1 MASARI
7 NITAQ
12 NNMSKGIKSAQDDLK
27 SLEKTTEQVGES
39 AQENLKDVEKSA
51 NKLGETLKNAF
62 KITAIVASV
71 KKLGSSIVN
80 ATKDFESANRKYK
93 QLQISL
99 KDTSSYDKVV
109 GTINRL
115 SRQTL
120 EGKDAVESMASQLAG
135 LGKTS
140 EEIDKISE
148 ASIHLSN
155 VTGKSL
161 DTSMEA
167 LLDTMQGSAGE
178 LAKYGIGV
186 ENLTKEELTNGKA
199 LDLVIEKMGG
209 LSDEMSKG
217 SLTQYS
223 KNIKDS
229 LGDISQGIGQ
239 VFSALTTPIAEA
251 IDQGLLSFKEGFQS
265 SVDNVTIMIKNL
277 PLVFEKF
284 VELIRSM
291 TSKLFDYENLKALFI
306 AFLQGILLSVKT
318 ALERIANMM
327 SLISGVIESLMDGIK
342 NYVMGIIIGICNDI
356 GINISGIINKIGEW
370 LVNSPIGK
378 VVDQII
384 STIVN
389 GIRLTGALI
398 KNIPSMVKIIASSIN
413 TIVENIFLDIQNG
426 FWGGLSSA
434 TQGLKRFVD
443 NIVQSFS
450 NIGTDLRN
458 VFGWVVTA
466 FKSIGNTGKDVFRYI
481 GDVIKATFSWEMI
494 KTNALGMIDTFC
506 NFFIDALNGII
517 DKAIGWMSKLGI
529 EVKKINRSN
538 LSGQEGMVNPYANI
552 KGIQTYGI
560 DFEKESYKTVTS
572 SFSKLLDNLDDW
584 FIERMPE
591 NESNWTSI
599 SKQFA
604 NLLNPVFEKY
614 STESATTVGQT
625 LATWTSKSSKE
636 YFEQSKKSFASI
648 GEFLEDWSSTFLDDE
663 KENFKAFKDV
673 VTTVG
678 ESIFGDDIKGFS
690 EFVDKLLAEGR
701 AQGLIGT
708 SGKPTAVPTV
718 GGTQGTVS
726 NEVTETVK
734 AVFPDNN
741 NGIWNWFENS
751 IQTPLTDE
759 FNKLAEYFDMFGE
772 SIPNWLS
779 AVGNEFMGGVMEW
792 VGALQPLFDVVNNAI
807 NPMKM
812 ILHVIEG
819 FVSILEP
826 ALTAVF
832 SPLVDM
838 FTMIG
843 ESIGRWFLPILD
855 VLGNI
860 ISVIANTLT
869 TTLQPV
875 LQIVGSLFQVIG
887 AVLSPLSPIIGLVSK
902 AFIILASPI
911 QWVADL
917 FSWLASWM
925 TYFGKCIGEVIN
937 HLFDMWNADFS
948 GSPGSFKSDAF
959 TGLEGRL
966 QNVDSLSM
974 GAPASMAISAGQA
987 VQNASYQGSS
997 NITLN
1002 VYIEGNVYGDGG
1014 IETLAK
1020 QIRAEFLELDR
1031 YGI

>member
-12 NNMSKGIKSAQDDLK
+12 NNIGKGVTEAEKYLKGFEKTANEVGESASQDFKD
-27 SLEKTTEQVGES
+27 LEKTT
-39 AQENLKDVEKSA
+39 

-62 KITAIVASV
+62 KVTAIVASV
-71 KKLGSSIVN
+71 KKI
-80 ATKDFESANRKYK
+80 ATSCISMTKEFESANRKYK

-148 ASIHLSN
+148 ASVYLSN

-186 ENLTKEELTNGKA
+186 ENLTKGELENGKA
-199 LDLVIEKMGG
+199 LDLVIEKMGS

-327 SLISGVIESLMDGIK
+327 SLISGVVESLMDGIK

-356 GINISGIINKIGEW
+356 GINISGIINKIGDW

-458 VFGWVVTA
+458 VFGWVVAA

-517 DKAIGWMSKLGI
+517 DKAVGWMSKLGI

-560 DFEKESYKTVTS
+560 DFEKEGYKTVTS

-648 GEFLEDWSSTFLDDE
+648 GEFLDDWGSTFLDDE

-673 VTTVG
+673 VTNVG

-708 SGKPTAVPTV
+708 SVKPTAIPTV
-718 GGTQGTVS
+718 GGNQGTVS

-741 NGIWNWFENS
+741 KGIWNWFENS

-779 AVGNEFMGGVMEW
+779 AVGNEFMSGIMEW

-807 NPMKM
+807 NPMNM

-838 FTMIG
+838 FKLIG

-860 ISVIANTLT
+860 IAVISNTLV

-875 LQIVGSLFQVIG
+875 LQIVGSLFQVVG
-887 AVLSPLSPIIGLVSK
+887 SVLSPLAPIIGLVSK

-917 FSWLASWM
+917 FSWLADWM
-925 TYFGKCIGEVIN
+925 KYFGKCLGEIIN
-937 HLFDMWNADFS
+937 HIFDLWNADFS
-948 GSPGSFKSDAF
+948 GSPGGFKSDAF
-959 TGLEGRL
+959 TGLEARL
-966 QNVDSLSM
+966 QNVDSIST
-974 GAPASMAISAGQA
+974 GAPASMAVSAQQA

-1002 VYIEGNVYGDGG
+1002 VYIEGNVVGDGG

>member
-12 NNMSKGIKSAQDDLK
+12 NNIGKGVTEAEKYLK
-27 SLEKTTEQVGES
+27 GFEKTANEVGES
-39 AQENLKDVEKSA
+39 ASKDFKDFEQTT

-62 KITAIVASV
+62 KVTAIVASV
-71 KKLGSSIVN
+71 KKI
-80 ATKDFESANRKYK
+80 ATSCISMTKEFESANRKYK

-99 KDTSSYDKVV
+99 KDTSSYDRVV

-161 DTSMEA
+161 ETSMEA

-186 ENLTKEELTNGKA
+186 ENLTKEELVNGKA

-327 SLISGVIESLMDGIK
+327 SLIYGVVESLMDGIK

-370 LVNSPIGK
+370 LVSSPIGK

-458 VFGWVVTA
+458 VFGWVVAA

-481 GDVIKATFSWEMI
+481 GDVIKATFSWETI
-494 KTNALGMIDTFC
+494 KTNALVMIDTFC

-648 GEFLEDWSSTFLDDE
+648 GEFLEDWGSTFLDDE
-663 KENFKAFKDV
+663 KENFNAFKDV

-708 SGKPTAVPTV
+708 SGKPTAIPTV

-734 AVFPDNN
+734 AVFPDKN

-779 AVGNEFMGGVMEW
+779 AVGNEFMSGVMEW
-792 VGALQPLFDVVNNAI
+792 VGALQPLFDVINNAI
-807 NPMKM
+807 NPMNM

-819 FVSILEP
+819 FVNILEP

-838 FTMIG
+838 LTWIG

-875 LQIVGSLFQVIG
+875 LQIVGSLFQVVG
-887 AVLSPLSPIIGLVSK
+887 SVLSPLAPIIGLVSK
-902 AFIILASPI
+902 ALIILASPI

-917 FSWLASWM
+917 FTWLADWM
-925 TYFGKCIGEVIN
+925 KYFGKCIGEVIN
-937 HLFDMWNADFS
+937 HIFDIWNADFS

-959 TGLEGRL
+959 SGLEGRL

-974 GAPASMAISAGQA
+974 GAPASMAVSAGQA

-1014 IETLAK
+1014 MTELAK
-1020 QIRAEFLELDR
+1020 RLRSEFLELER
-1031 YGI
+1031 YNI

>member
-12 NNMSKGIKSAQDDLK
+12 NNMSKGIKSAEKDLK
-27 SLEKTTEQVGES
+27 EFQETSKEVGESASQDFKDLEKTT
-39 AQENLKDVEKSA
+39 

-62 KITAIVASV
+62 KITAILASV

-93 QLQISL
+93 QLQITL
-99 KDTSSYDKVV
+99 GNTKDYDKVV
-109 GTINRL
+109 STIGRL

-148 ASIHLSN
+148 ASVYLSN

-199 LDLVIEKMGG
+199 LDLVIEKMGS

-327 SLISGVIESLMDGIK
+327 SLISGVVESLMDGIK

-458 VFGWVVTA
+458 VFGWVVAA

-517 DKAIGWMSKLGI
+517 DKAVGWMSKLGI

-560 DFEKESYKTVTS
+560 DFEKEGYKTVTS

-648 GEFLEDWSSTFLDDE
+648 GEFLDDWGSTFLDDE

-673 VTTVG
+673 VTNVG

-708 SGKPTAVPTV
+708 SVKPTAIPTV
-718 GGTQGTVS
+718 GGNQGTVS

-779 AVGNEFMGGVMEW
+779 AVGNEFMSGVMEW

-807 NPMKM
+807 NPMNM

-832 SPLVDM
+832 QPLVDM

-860 ISVIANTLT
+860 ISVIANTLV

-875 LQIVGSLFQVIG
+875 LQIVGSLFQVVG
-887 AVLSPLSPIIGLVSK
+887 SVLSPLAPIIGLVSK

-925 TYFGKCIGEVIN
+925 TYFGKCLGEIIN
-937 HLFDMWNADFS
+937 HIFDLWNADFS
-948 GSPGSFKSDAF
+948 GSPGGFKSDAF
-959 TGLEGRL
+959 TGLEARL
-966 QNVDSLSM
+966 QNVDSIST
-974 GAPASMAISAGQA
+974 GAPASMAVSAQQA

-1002 VYIEGNVYGDGG
+1002 VYIEGNVVGDGG
-1014 IETLAK
+1014 MTELAK
-1020 QIRAEFLELDR
+1020 RLRSEFLELER
-1031 YGI
+1031 YNI

>member
-12 NNMSKGIKSAQDDLK
+12 NNMSKGIKSAEKDLK
-27 SLEKTTEQVGES
+27 GFQETAKEVGESAEKDFKDLEKTTSKFGES
-39 AQENLKDVEKSA
+39 LKK
-51 NKLGETLKNAF
+51 AF
-62 KITAIVASV
+62 AFTAIVASV
-71 KKLGSSIVN
+71 KKI
-80 ATKDFESANRKYK
+80 ATSCISMTKEFESANRKYK
-93 QLQISL
+93 QLQITL
-99 KDTSSYDKVV
+99 GNTKDYDKVV
-109 GTINRL
+109 STIGRL

-148 ASIHLSN
+148 ASVYLSN

-167 LLDTMQGSAGE
+167 LLNTMQGSAGE

-199 LDLVIEKMGG
+199 LDLVIEKMGS
-209 LSDEMSKG
+209 LSDEMSKD
-217 SLTQYS
+217 SLSQYS
-223 KNIKDS
+223 KNIKDTF
-229 LGDISQGIGQ
+229 GDIQQGIGQ
-239 VFSALTTPIAEA
+239 VFSVLATPIAKA
-251 IDQGLLSFKEGFQS
+251 IDEGLLAFQEGFQS
-265 SVDNVTIMIKNL
+265 SVDDVTIMIKNL

-284 VELIRSM
+284 VELIRAM
-291 TSKLFDYENLKALFI
+291 TNKLFDYENLKAIFI

-318 ALERIANMM
+318 ALERIANMI
-327 SLISGVIESLMDGIK
+327 SLISGVVESLMDGIR

-443 NIVQSFS
+443 NIVQSFA

-458 VFGWVVTA
+458 VFGWIVAA
-466 FKSIGNTGKDVFRYI
+466 FKSIGSTGKDVFRYI

-552 KGIQTYGI
+552 KGIQTYGV

-648 GEFLEDWSSTFLDDE
+648 GEFLDDWGSTFLDDE
-663 KENFKAFKDV
+663 KENFNAFKDV

-690 EFVDKLLAEGR
+690 EFVDKLLAEGK

-708 SGKPTAVPTV
+708 SGKPTAIPTV

-741 NGIWNWFENS
+741 KGIWNWFENS

-779 AVGNEFMGGVMEW
+779 AVGNEFMSGVMEW

-819 FVSILEP
+819 FVNILEP

-832 SPLVDM
+832 QPLVDV
-838 FTMIG
+838 FTDIG
-843 ESIGRWFLPILD
+843 ETIGMLFIPIMD
-855 VLGNI
+855 VLGGI
-860 ISVIANTLT
+860 IAQISSILGSVLLPIIQLLT
-869 TTLQPV
+869 PLFDLLAMALQP
-875 LQIVGSLFQVIG
+875 LNGLLGLFG
-887 AVLSPLSPIIGLVSK
+887 KAII
-902 AFIILASPI
+902 AIMSPI
-911 QWVADL
+911 QWLADL
-917 FSWLASWM
+917 FSWLGEWIR
-925 TYFGKCIGEVIN
+925 YFGKCIGEVIN
-937 HLFDMWNADFS
+937 HIFDMWNADFS
-948 GSPGSFKSDAF
+948 GKPGSFTSDAF
-959 TGLEGRL
+959 NLGDKFA
-966 QNVDSLSM
+966 NFDSLAN
-974 GAPASMAISAGQA
+974 GAPASMAVSAQQA

-997 NITLN
+997 NVTLN
-1002 VYIEGNVYGDGG
+1002 IYIEGGVYGDGG

>member
-12 NNMSKGIKSAQDDLK
+12 NNIGKGVTEAEKYLKGFEKTANEVGESASQDFKD
-27 SLEKTTEQVGES
+27 LEKTTS
-39 AQENLKDVEKSA
+39 
-51 NKLGETLKNAF
+51 KLGETLKNAF
-62 KITAIVASV
+62 KVTAIVASV
-71 KKLGSSIVN
+71 KKI
-80 ATKDFESANRKYK
+80 ATSCISMTKEFESANRKYK

-229 LGDISQGIGQ
+229 LGGISQGIGQ

-327 SLISGVIESLMDGIK
+327 SLISGVVESLMDGIK

-389 GIRLTGALI
+389 GIRLIGALI

-458 VFGWVVTA
+458 VFGWVVAA

-552 KGIQTYGI
+552 KGIQTYGV

-614 STESATTVGQT
+614 STESAKTVGQT

-690 EFVDKLLAEGR
+690 EFVDKLLSEGR
-701 AQGLIGT
+701 AQGLIGV
-708 SGKPTAVPTV
+708 SVKPTAIPTV

-779 AVGNEFMGGVMEW
+779 AVGNEFMSGVMEW

-807 NPMKM
+807 NPMNM

-832 SPLVDM
+832 QPLVDM
-838 FTMIG
+838 FTWIG

-875 LQIVGSLFQVIG
+875 LQIVGSLFQVVG
-887 AVLSPLSPIIGLVSK
+887 SVLSPLAPIIGLVSK
-902 AFIILASPI
+902 ALIILASPI

-917 FSWLASWM
+917 FSWLGEWIR
-925 TYFGKCIGEVIN
+925 YFGKCIGEVIS

-974 GAPASMAISAGQA
+974 GAPASMAVGAQQA

-1002 VYIEGNVYGDGG
+1002 VYVEGNIYGDGG
-1014 IETLAK
+1014 MTELAK
-1020 QIRAEFLELDR
+1020 RLRSEFLELER
-1031 YGI
+1031 YNI

>member
-12 NNMSKGIKSAQDDLK
+12 NNMSKGIKSAEKDLK
-27 SLEKTTEQVGES
+27 EFQETSKEVGESASQDFKDLEKTT
-39 AQENLKDVEKSA
+39 

-62 KITAIVASV
+62 KITAILASV

-93 QLQISL
+93 QLQITL
-99 KDTSSYDKVV
+99 GNTKDYDKVV
-109 GTINRL
+109 STIGRL

-148 ASIHLSN
+148 ASVYLSN

-178 LAKYGIGV
+178 LAKYGLGV
-186 ENLTKEELTNGKA
+186 ENLTKGELENGKA

-327 SLISGVIESLMDGIK
+327 SLIYGVVESLMDGIK

-458 VFGWVVTA
+458 VFGWVVAA

-494 KTNALGMIDTFC
+494 KTNALAMIDTFC

-517 DKAIGWMSKLGI
+517 DKAVGWMSKLGI

-560 DFEKESYKTVTS
+560 DFEKEGYKTVTS

-604 NLLNPVFEKY
+604 SLLNPVFEKY

-648 GEFLEDWSSTFLDDE
+648 GEFLDDWGSTFLDDE

-708 SGKPTAVPTV
+708 SVKPTAIPTV

-779 AVGNEFMGGVMEW
+779 AIGNEFMSGVMEW

-807 NPMKM
+807 NPMNM

-819 FVSILEP
+819 FVNILEP

-832 SPLVDM
+832 SPLVNM

-917 FSWLASWM
+917 FSWLADWM
-925 TYFGKCIGEVIN
+925 IYFGKCLGEIIN
-937 HLFDMWNADFS
+937 HLFDLWNADFS
-948 GSPGSFKSDAF
+948 GSPGGFRSDAF
-959 TGLEGRL
+959 TGLEARL
-966 QNVDSLSM
+966 QNVDSLAN
-974 GAPASMAISAGQA
+974 GAPASMAVGTQQA

-1002 VYIEGNVYGDGG
+1002 VYVEGNVYGDGG

>member
-12 NNMSKGIKSAQDDLK
+12 NNMSKGIKSAEKDLK
-27 SLEKTTEQVGES
+27 EFQETSKEVGESASQDFKDLEKTT
-39 AQENLKDVEKSA
+39 

-62 KITAIVASV
+62 KITAILASV

-80 ATKDFESANRKYK
+80 ATKEFESANRKYK

-148 ASIHLSN
+148 ASVYLSN

-178 LAKYGIGV
+178 LAKYGLGV
-186 ENLTKEELTNGKA
+186 ENLTKGELENGKA

-223 KNIKDS
+223 KNIKDTF
-229 LGDISQGIGQ
+229 GDIQQGIGQ
-239 VFSALTTPIAEA
+239 VFSVLATPIAEA

-327 SLISGVIESLMDGIK
+327 SLIYGVVESLMDGIK

-458 VFGWVVTA
+458 VFGWVVAA

-517 DKAIGWMSKLGI
+517 DKAVGWMSKLGI

-560 DFEKESYKTVTS
+560 DFEKEGYKTVTS

-604 NLLNPVFEKY
+604 SLLNPVFEKY

-708 SGKPTAVPTV
+708 SVKPTAIPTV
-718 GGTQGTVS
+718 GGTQGAVS

-779 AVGNEFMGGVMEW
+779 AVGNEFMSGIMEW

-807 NPMKM
+807 NPMNM

-838 FTMIG
+838 FKLIG

-860 ISVIANTLT
+860 IAIIANTLT

-875 LQIVGSLFQVIG
+875 LQIVGSLFQVVG
-887 AVLSPLSPIIGLVSK
+887 SVLSPLAPIIGLVSK

-925 TYFGKCIGEVIN
+925 TYFGKCISEVIN
-937 HLFDMWNADFS
+937 HIFDIWKADFS
-948 GSPGSFKSDAF
+948 GSPGGFRSDAF
-959 TGLEGRL
+959 TGLEARL
-966 QNVDSLSM
+966 QTVDSIST
-974 GAPASMAISAGQA
+974 GAPASMAVGTQQA

-1014 IETLAK
+1014 MTELAK
-1020 QIRAEFLELDR
+1020 RLRSEFLELER
-1031 YGI
+1031 YNI

>member
-12 NNMSKGIKSAQDDLK
+12 NNIGKGVTEAEKYLKGFEKTANEVGESASQDFKD
-27 SLEKTTEQVGES
+27 LEKTT
-39 AQENLKDVEKSA
+39 

-62 KITAIVASV
+62 KITAILASV

-80 ATKDFESANRKYK
+80 ATKEFESANRKYK

-120 EGKDAVESMASQLAG
+120 EGKDSIESMASQLAG

-148 ASIHLSN
+148 ASVYLSN

-186 ENLTKEELTNGKA
+186 ENLTKGELENGKA

-223 KNIKDS
+223 KNIKDTF
-229 LGDISQGIGQ
+229 GDIQQGIGQ
-239 VFSALTTPIAEA
+239 VFSVLAAPIAKA
-251 IDQGLLSFKEGFQS
+251 IDEGLLSFKEGFQS
-265 SVDNVTIMIKNL
+265 SVDDVTIMIKNL

-327 SLISGVIESLMDGIK
+327 SLIYGVVESLMDGIK

-458 VFGWVVTA
+458 VFGWVVAA

-517 DKAIGWMSKLGI
+517 DKAVGWMSKLGI

-560 DFEKESYKTVTS
+560 DFEKEGYKTVTS

-648 GEFLEDWSSTFLDDE
+648 GEFLDDWGSTFLDDE

-708 SGKPTAVPTV
+708 SVKPTAIPTV
-718 GGTQGTVS
+718 GGTQGAVS

-779 AVGNEFMGGVMEW
+779 AVGNEFMSGVMEW

-807 NPMKM
+807 NPMNM

-838 FTMIG
+838 LKLIG

-860 ISVIANTLT
+860 IAIIANTLV

-875 LQIVGSLFQVIG
+875 LQLVGSLFQVIG
-887 AVLSPLSPIIGLVSK
+887 AVLSPLAPIIGLVSK

-925 TYFGKCIGEVIN
+925 IYFGKCLGEIIN
-937 HLFDMWNADFS
+937 HIFDLWNADFS
-948 GSPGSFKSDAF
+948 GSPGGFKSDAF
-959 TGLEGRL
+959 TGLEARL

-974 GAPASMAISAGQA
+974 GTPASMAVGTQQA
-987 VQNASYQGSS
+987 VQNASYQGSA
-997 NITLN
+997 NVTLN
-1002 VYIEGNVYGDGG
+1002 VYVEGNVYGDGG

>member
-7 NITAQ
+7 NITA
-12 NNMSKGIKSAQDDLK
+12 NNQMSKGIKSAQDDLK

-62 KITAIVASV
+62 KITAILASV

-80 ATKDFESANRKYK
+80 ATKEFESANRKYK

-120 EGKDAVESMASQLAG
+120 EGKDSIESMASQLAG

-148 ASIHLSN
+148 ASVYLSN

-186 ENLTKEELTNGKA
+186 ENLTKGELENGKA

-209 LSDEMSKG
+209 LSDEMSKD

-223 KNIKDS
+223 KNIKDTF
-229 LGDISQGIGQ
+229 GDIQQGIGQ
-239 VFSALTTPIAEA
+239 VFSVLAAPIAKA
-251 IDQGLLSFKEGFQS
+251 IDEGLLSFKEGFQS
-265 SVDNVTIMIKNL
+265 SVDDVTIMIKNL

-327 SLISGVIESLMDGIK
+327 SLIYGVVESLMDGIK

-458 VFGWVVTA
+458 VFGWVVAA

-517 DKAIGWMSKLGI
+517 DKAVGWMSKLGI

-560 DFEKESYKTVTS
+560 DFEKEGYKTVTS

-648 GEFLEDWSSTFLDDE
+648 GEFLDDWGSTFLDDE

-701 AQGLIGT
+701 AQGLIGV
-708 SGKPTAVPTV
+708 SVKPTAIPTV

-779 AVGNEFMGGVMEW
+779 AVGNEFMSGVMEW

-807 NPMKM
+807 NPMNM

-819 FVSILEP
+819 FVNIMEP

-860 ISVIANTLT
+860 IAIIANTLT

-875 LQIVGSLFQVIG
+875 LQIVSSLFRVIG
-887 AVLSPLSPIIGLVSK
+887 AVLSPLAPIIGLVSK

-917 FSWLASWM
+917 FSWLADWM
-925 TYFGKCIGEVIN
+925 TYFGKCLGEIIN
-937 HLFDMWNADFS
+937 HIFDLWNADFS
-948 GSPGSFKSDAF
+948 GSPGGFKSDAF
-959 TGLEGRL
+959 TGLEARL

-974 GAPASMAISAGQA
+974 GTPASMAVGTQQA
-987 VQNASYQGSS
+987 VQNASYSGSAS
-997 NITLN
+997 VTLN
-1002 VYIEGNVYGDGG
+1002 VYVEGNVYGDGG

>member
-12 NNMSKGIKSAQDDLK
+12 NNMSKGIKSAEKDLK
-27 SLEKTTEQVGES
+27 EFQETSKEVGESASQDFKDLEKTTS
-39 AQENLKDVEKSA
+39 
-51 NKLGETLKNAF
+51 KLGETLKNAF
-62 KITAIVASV
+62 KITAILASV

-80 ATKDFESANRKYK
+80 ATKEFESANRKYK
-93 QLQISL
+93 QLQITL
-99 KDTSSYDKVV
+99 GNTKDYDKVV
-109 GTINRL
+109 STIGRL

-120 EGKDAVESMASQLAG
+120 EGKDSIESMVSQLAG

-186 ENLTKEELTNGKA
+186 ENLTKEELSNGKA

-229 LGDISQGIGQ
+229 LGGISQGIGQ

-251 IDQGLLSFKEGFQS
+251 IDEGLLSFKEGFQS

-318 ALERIANMM
+318 ALERIANML
-327 SLISGVIESLMDGIK
+327 SLISGVVESLMDGIK

-458 VFGWVVTA
+458 VFGWVVAA

-494 KTNALGMIDTFC
+494 KTNALVMIDTFC

-517 DKAIGWMSKLGI
+517 DKAVGWMSKLGI

-560 DFEKESYKTVTS
+560 DFEKESYKTVES

-614 STESATTVGQT
+614 STESATTVGHT

-690 EFVDKLLAEGR
+690 EFVDKLLSEGR
-701 AQGLIGT
+701 AQGLIGVNA
-708 SGKPTAVPTV
+708 KPTAIPTA

-741 NGIWNWFENS
+741 KGIWNWFENS

-779 AVGNEFMGGVMEW
+779 AVGNEFMSGVMEW

-807 NPMKM
+807 NPMNM

-832 SPLVDM
+832 QPLVDM
-838 FTMIG
+838 FTWIG

-860 ISVIANTLT
+860 ISVISNTLV

-875 LQIVGSLFQVIG
+875 LQIVGSLFQVVG
-887 AVLSPLSPIIGLVSK
+887 SVLSPLAPIIGLVSK

-917 FSWLASWM
+917 FSWLADWM
-925 TYFGKCIGEVIN
+925 KYFGKCIGEVIN
-937 HLFDMWNADFS
+937 HIFDIWRADFS

-959 TGLEGRL
+959 TNLDSRL

-974 GAPASMAISAGQA
+974 GAPASMAVGTQQA
-987 VQNASYQGSS
+987 VQNASYSGSA
-997 NITLN
+997 NVTLN
-1002 VYIEGNVYGDGG
+1002 VYIEGNVIGDGG
-1014 IETLAK
+1014 MTELAK
-1020 QIRAEFLELDR
+1020 RIRSEFLELDR
-1031 YGI
+1031 YNI

>member
-12 NNMSKGIKSAQDDLK
+12 NNIGKGVTEAEKYLKGFKDTANEVGESASQDFKD
-27 SLEKTTEQVGES
+27 LEKTTS
-39 AQENLKDVEKSA
+39 
-51 NKLGETLKNAF
+51 KLGETLKNAF
-62 KITAIVASV
+62 KITAILASV

-109 GTINRL
+109 GTIGRL

-120 EGKDAVESMASQLAG
+120 EGKDSIESMVSQLAG

-148 ASIHLSN
+148 ASVHLSN

-199 LDLVIEKMGG
+199 LDLVIDKMGS

-229 LGDISQGIGQ
+229 LGEISQGIGQ

-265 SVDNVTIMIKNL
+265 SVDDVTIMIKNL

-291 TSKLFDYENLKALFI
+291 TNKLFDYENLKALFI

-327 SLISGVIESLMDGIK
+327 SLIYGVVESLMDGIK

-458 VFGWVVTA
+458 VFGWVVAA
-466 FKSIGNTGKDVFRYI
+466 FKSIGSTGKDVFRYI

-517 DKAIGWMSKLGI
+517 DKAVGWMSKLGI

-560 DFEKESYKTVTS
+560 DFEKEGYKTVTS

-591 NESNWTSI
+591 NESNWVSI

-604 NLLNPVFEKY
+604 SLLNPVFEKY

-690 EFVDKLLAEGR
+690 EFIDKLLTEGR

-708 SGKPTAVPTV
+708 SGKPTAIPTV
-718 GGTQGTVS
+718 GGTQVTVS

-779 AVGNEFMGGVMEW
+779 AVGNEFMSGVMEW

-807 NPMKM
+807 NPMNM

-832 SPLVDM
+832 QPLVDM

-860 ISVIANTLT
+860 IAVISKCHGLFPADSQTL
-869 TTLQPV
+869 LQ
-875 LQIVGSLFQVIG
+875 LRKG
-887 AVLSPLSPIIGLVSK
+887 AKPWLIWEEMALEDGNGNPTQ
-902 AFIILASPI
+902 AFRDIYHI
-911 QWVADL
+911 
-917 FSWLASWM
+917 
-925 TYFGKCIGEVIN
+925 
-937 HLFDMWNADFS
+937 
-948 GSPGSFKSDAF
+948 SD
-959 TGLEGRL
+959 
-966 QNVDSLSM
+966 
-974 GAPASMAISAGQA
+974 
-987 VQNASYQGSS
+987 
-997 NITLN
+997 
-1002 VYIEGNVYGDGG
+1002 
-1014 IETLAK
+1014 
-1020 QIRAEFLELDR
+1020 
-1031 YGI
+1031 

>member
-12 NNMSKGIKSAQDDLK
+12 NTMSKGIKSAQDDLK

-51 NKLGETLKNAF
+51 NKLGESLKKAF
-62 KITAIVASV
+62 AFTAIVASV
-71 KKLGSSIVN
+71 KKI
-80 ATKDFESANRKYK
+80 ATSCISMTKEFESANRKYK

-120 EGKDAVESMASQLAG
+120 EGKDSIESMASQLAG

-148 ASIHLSN
+148 ASVYLSN

-178 LAKYGIGV
+178 LAKYGLGV
-186 ENLTKEELTNGKA
+186 ENLTKGELENGKA

-229 LGDISQGIGQ
+229 LGDIQQGIGQ
-239 VFSALTTPIAEA
+239 VFSVLAAPIAEA

-265 SVDNVTIMIKNL
+265 SVDDVTIMIKNL

-327 SLISGVIESLMDGIK
+327 SLIYGVVESLMDGIK

-458 VFGWVVTA
+458 VFGWVVAA
-466 FKSIGNTGKDVFRYI
+466 FKSIGSTGKDVFRYI

-517 DKAIGWMSKLGI
+517 DKAVGWMSKLGI

-552 KGIQTYGI
+552 KGIQTYGV
-560 DFEKESYKTVTS
+560 DFEKEGYKTVTS

-648 GEFLEDWSSTFLDDE
+648 GEFLEDWGSTFLDDE

-708 SGKPTAVPTV
+708 SVKPTAIPTV

-779 AVGNEFMGGVMEW
+779 AVGNEFMSDIMEW

-807 NPMKM
+807 NPMNM

-838 FTMIG
+838 FKLIG

-860 ISVIANTLT
+860 IAIISNTLT

-875 LQIVGSLFQVIG
+875 LQIVGSLFQVVG
-887 AVLSPLSPIIGLVSK
+887 SVLSPLAPIIGLVSK

-917 FSWLASWM
+917 FSWLADWM
-925 TYFGKCIGEVIN
+925 IYFGKCISEVIN
-937 HLFDMWNADFS
+937 HIFDIWRADFS
-948 GSPGSFKSDAF
+948 GSPGGFRSDAF
-959 TGLEGRL
+959 TGLEARL

-974 GAPASMAISAGQA
+974 GAPASMAVGTQQA
-987 VQNASYQGSS
+987 VQNASYSGSA
-997 NITLN
+997 NVTLN
-1002 VYIEGNVYGDGG
+1002 VYVEGNVYGDGG

>member
-12 NNMSKGIKSAQDDLK
+12 NNMSKGIKSAEKDLK
-27 SLEKTTEQVGES
+27 EFQETSKEVGESASQDFKDLEKTT
-39 AQENLKDVEKSA
+39 

-62 KITAIVASV
+62 KITAILASV

-93 QLQISL
+93 QLQITL
-99 KDTSSYDKVV
+99 GNTNGYEKVV
-109 GTINRL
+109 STIGRL

-120 EGKDAVESMASQLAG
+120 EGKDSIESMASQLAG

-148 ASIHLSN
+148 ASVYLSN

-178 LAKYGIGV
+178 LAKYGLGV
-186 ENLTKEELTNGKA
+186 ENLTKGELENGKA

-327 SLISGVIESLMDGIK
+327 SLIYGVVESLMDGIK

-458 VFGWVVTA
+458 VFGWVVAA

-494 KTNALGMIDTFC
+494 KTNALAMIDTFC

-560 DFEKESYKTVTS
+560 DFEKEGYKTVTS

-604 NLLNPVFEKY
+604 SLLNPVFEKY

-648 GEFLEDWSSTFLDDE
+648 GEFLDDWGSTFLDDE

-708 SGKPTAVPTV
+708 SVKPTAIPTV

-779 AVGNEFMGGVMEW
+779 AIGNEFMSGVMEW

-807 NPMKM
+807 NPMNM

-819 FVSILEP
+819 FVNILEP

-917 FSWLASWM
+917 FSWLADWM
-925 TYFGKCIGEVIN
+925 VYFGKCLGEIIN
-937 HLFDMWNADFS
+937 HLFDLWNADFS
-948 GSPGSFKSDAF
+948 GSPGGFRSDAF

-966 QNVDSLSM
+966 QNVDSLAN
-974 GAPASMAISAGQA
+974 GAPASMAVGTQQA

-1002 VYIEGNVYGDGG
+1002 VYVEGNVYGDGG

>member
-12 NNMSKGIKSAQDDLK
+12 NNMSKGIKSAEKDLK
-27 SLEKTTEQVGES
+27 EFQETSKEVGESASQDFKDLEKTTS
-39 AQENLKDVEKSA
+39 
-51 NKLGETLKNAF
+51 KLGETLKNAF
-62 KITAIVASV
+62 KITAILASV

-93 QLQISL
+93 QLQITL
-99 KDTSSYDKVV
+99 GNTKDYDKVV
-109 GTINRL
+109 STIGRL

-148 ASIHLSN
+148 ASVYLSN

-167 LLDTMQGSAGE
+167 LLNTMQGSAGE

-199 LDLVIEKMGG
+199 LDLVIEKMGS

-229 LGDISQGIGQ
+229 LGDIQQGIGQ
-239 VFSALTTPIAEA
+239 VFSVLAAPIAEA

-327 SLISGVIESLMDGIK
+327 SLIYGVVESLMDGIK

-458 VFGWVVTA
+458 VFGWVVAA

-517 DKAIGWMSKLGI
+517 DKAVGWMSKLGI

-552 KGIQTYGI
+552 KGIQTYGV
-560 DFEKESYKTVTS
+560 DFEKEGYKTVTS

-648 GEFLEDWSSTFLDDE
+648 GEFLDDWGSTFLDDE

-673 VTTVG
+673 VTNVG

-708 SGKPTAVPTV
+708 SVKPTVIPAV

-741 NGIWNWFENS
+741 KGIWNWFENS

-779 AVGNEFMGGVMEW
+779 AVGNEFMSGIMEW

-807 NPMKM
+807 NPMNM

-838 FTMIG
+838 FKLIG

-855 VLGNI
+855 VLGGI
-860 ISVIANTLT
+860 IAVISNTLV

-875 LQIVGSLFQVIG
+875 LQIVGSLFQVVG
-887 AVLSPLSPIIGLVSK
+887 SVLSPLAPIIGLVSK

-917 FSWLASWM
+917 FSWLADWM
-925 TYFGKCIGEVIN
+925 KYFGKCLGEIIN
-937 HLFDMWNADFS
+937 HIFDIWRADFS
-948 GSPGSFKSDAF
+948 GSPGEFKSDAF
-959 TGLEGRL
+959 TGLEARL
-966 QNVDSLSM
+966 QNVDSIST
-974 GAPASMAISAGQA
+974 GAPASMAVSAQQA

-1002 VYIEGNVYGDGG
+1002 VYIEGNVVGDGG

>member
-12 NNMSKGIKSAQDDLK
+12 NNMTKGIKSAQDDLK

-51 NKLGETLKNAF
+51 NKLGEALKNAF
-62 KITAIVASV
+62 KVTAIVASV
-71 KKLGSSIVN
+71 KKI
-80 ATKDFESANRKYK
+80 ATSCISMTKEFESANRKYK

-109 GTINRL
+109 STIGRL

-120 EGKDAVESMASQLAG
+120 EGKDSIESMVSQLAG

-148 ASIHLSN
+148 ASVYLSN

-229 LGDISQGIGQ
+229 LGGISQGIGQ

-291 TSKLFDYENLKALFI
+291 TNKLFDYENLKALFI

-327 SLISGVIESLMDGIK
+327 SLISGVVESLMDGIK

-458 VFGWVVTA
+458 VFGWVVAA

-481 GDVIKATFSWEMI
+481 GDVIKATFSWETI
-494 KTNALGMIDTFC
+494 KTNALVMIDTFC

-517 DKAIGWMSKLGI
+517 DKAVGWMSKLGI

-552 KGIQTYGI
+552 KGIQTYGV

-708 SGKPTAVPTV
+708 SGKPTAIPTV

-741 NGIWNWFENS
+741 KGIWNWFENS

-779 AVGNEFMGGVMEW
+779 AVGNEFMSGVMEW

-807 NPMKM
+807 NPMNM

-838 FTMIG
+838 FEWIG
-843 ESIGRWFLPILD
+843 ESIGKWFLPILD

-875 LQIVGSLFQVIG
+875 LQIVGSLFQVVG
-887 AVLSPLSPIIGLVSK
+887 SVLSPLAPIIGLVSK

-925 TYFGKCIGEVIN
+925 TYFGKCLGEIIN

-966 QNVDSLSM
+966 QTVDSLSM
-974 GAPASMAISAGQA
+974 GAPASMAVGAQQA

-1002 VYIEGNVYGDGG
+1002 VYIEGNIYGDGG

>member
-7 NITAQ
+7 NITAK
-12 NNMSKGIKSAQDDLK
+12 NNIGKGVTEAEKYLKGFEKTANEVGESASQDFKD
-27 SLEKTTEQVGES
+27 LEKTT
-39 AQENLKDVEKSA
+39 

-62 KITAIVASV
+62 KVTAILASV

-148 ASIHLSN
+148 ASVYLSN

-186 ENLTKEELTNGKA
+186 ENLTKGELENGKA
-199 LDLVIEKMGG
+199 LDLVIEKMGS

-327 SLISGVIESLMDGIK
+327 SLIYGVVESLMDGIK

-458 VFGWVVTA
+458 VFGWVVAA

-517 DKAIGWMSKLGI
+517 DKAVGWMSKLGI

-560 DFEKESYKTVTS
+560 DFEKEGYKTVTS

-604 NLLNPVFEKY
+604 SLLNPVFEKY

-648 GEFLEDWSSTFLDDE
+648 GEFLDDWGSTFLDDE

-673 VTTVG
+673 VTNVG

-708 SGKPTAVPTV
+708 SVKPTAIPTV
-718 GGTQGTVS
+718 GRTQGTVS

-779 AVGNEFMGGVMEW
+779 AIGNEFMSGIMEW

-807 NPMKM
+807 NPMNM

-875 LQIVGSLFQVIG
+875 LQIVGSLFQVVG
-887 AVLSPLSPIIGLVSK
+887 SVLSPLAPIIGLVSK

-917 FSWLASWM
+917 FSWLADWM
-925 TYFGKCIGEVIN
+925 QYFGKCIGEVIN
-937 HLFDMWNADFS
+937 HIFDIWRADFS
-948 GSPGSFKSDAF
+948 GSPGGFRSDAF

-966 QNVDSLSM
+966 QTVDSLAT
-974 GAPASMAISAGQA
+974 GTPASMAVGVGQA
-987 VQNASYQGSS
+987 VQNASYSGSA
-997 NITLN
+997 NVTLN
-1002 VYIEGNVYGDGG
+1002 VYVEGNVYGDGG

>member
-12 NNMSKGIKSAQDDLK
+12 NNMTKGIKSAQDDLK

-51 NKLGETLKNAF
+51 NKLGEALKNAF
-62 KITAIVASV
+62 KVSVIVASV

-93 QLQISL
+93 QLQITL
-99 KDTSSYDKVV
+99 GNVNGYDKVV
-109 GTINRL
+109 STIDRL

-120 EGKDAVESMASQLAG
+120 ESKDSIESMASQLAG

-148 ASIHLSN
+148 ASVYLSN

-161 DTSMEA
+161 ETSMEA
-167 LLDTMQGSAGE
+167 LLNTTQGSAGE
-178 LAKYGIGV
+178 LAKYKLGL
-186 ENLTKEELTNGKA
+186 ENLTKEELENGKA
-199 LDLVIEKMGG
+199 IDFVIEKMGG
-209 LSDEMSKG
+209 LSDEMSKD

-223 KNIKDS
+223 KNIKDTF
-229 LGDISQGIGQ
+229 GDIQQGIGQ
-239 VFSALTTPIAEA
+239 VFSVLATPIAKA
-251 IDQGLLSFKEGFQS
+251 IDEGLLSFKEGFQS
-265 SVDNVTIMIKNL
+265 SVDDVTILIKNL

-291 TSKLFDYENLKALFI
+291 TNKMFDYENLKALFI

-318 ALERIANMM
+318 ALERIANML
-327 SLISGVIESLMDGIK
+327 SLISGVVESLMDGIK

-389 GIRLTGALI
+389 GIRLIGALI

-458 VFGWVVTA
+458 VFGWVVAA

-552 KGIQTYGI
+552 KGIQTYGV

-663 KENFKAFKDV
+663 KENFKVFKDI

-701 AQGLIGT
+701 AQGLIGV
-708 SGKPTAVPTV
+708 SGKPIAIPTV

-741 NGIWNWFENS
+741 KGIWNWFENS

-779 AVGNEFMGGVMEW
+779 AVGNEFMSGVMEW

-807 NPMKM
+807 NPMNM

-838 FTMIG
+838 FTWIG
-843 ESIGRWFLPILD
+843 ESIGRWLLPILD

-937 HLFDMWNADFS
+937 HIFDIWNADFS
-948 GSPGSFKSDAF
+948 GSPGGFKSDAF
-959 TGLEGRL
+959 TNLDSRL

-987 VQNASYQGSS
+987 IQNASYSGSA
-997 NITLN
+997 NVTLN

>member
-7 NITAQ
+7 NITA
-12 NNMSKGIKSAQDDLK
+12 NNQMSKGIKSAEKDLK
-27 SLEKTTEQVGES
+27 GFQETAKEVGESASQDFKDLEKTTS
-39 AQENLKDVEKSA
+39 KF
-51 NKLGETLKNAF
+51 GETLKNAF
-62 KITAIVASV
+62 KVSVIVASV

-80 ATKDFESANRKYK
+80 ATKEFESANRKYK

-99 KDTSSYDKVV
+99 KDTGSYDKVV
-109 GTINRL
+109 STIGRL

-120 EGKDAVESMASQLAG
+120 EGKDSIESMVSQLAG

-148 ASIHLSN
+148 ASVYLSN

-199 LDLVIEKMGG
+199 LDLVIEKMGS

-229 LGDISQGIGQ
+229 LGDIQQGIGQ
-239 VFSALTTPIAEA
+239 VFSVLATPIAEA

-318 ALERIANMM
+318 ALERIANMI
-327 SLISGVIESLMDGIK
+327 SLIYGVVESLMDGIK

-458 VFGWVVTA
+458 VFGWVVAA

-552 KGIQTYGI
+552 KGIQTYGV

-690 EFVDKLLAEGR
+690 EFVDKLLAEGK

-708 SGKPTAVPTV
+708 SGKPIAIPTV

-779 AVGNEFMGGVMEW
+779 AVGNEFMGGIMEW

-807 NPMKM
+807 NPMNM

-819 FVSILEP
+819 FVNILEP

-875 LQIVGSLFQVIG
+875 LQIVGSLFQVVG
-887 AVLSPLSPIIGLVSK
+887 SVLSPLAPIIGLVSK

-917 FSWLASWM
+917 FTWLADWM
-925 TYFGKCIGEVIN
+925 KYFGKCLGEVIN
-937 HLFDMWNADFS
+937 HIFDIWNADFS

-974 GAPASMAISAGQA
+974 GAPASIATQTQQA

>member
-12 NNMSKGIKSAQDDLK
+12 NNIGKGVTEAEKYLK
-27 SLEKTTEQVGES
+27 GFEKTANEVGES
-39 AQENLKDVEKSA
+39 ASKDFKDFEKTT

-62 KITAIVASV
+62 KVTAIVASV
-71 KKLGSSIVN
+71 KKI
-80 ATKDFESANRKYK
+80 ATSCISMTKEFESANRKYK

-148 ASIHLSN
+148 ASVYLSN

-199 LDLVIEKMGG
+199 LDLVIEKMGS

-327 SLISGVIESLMDGIK
+327 SLISGVVESLMDGIK

-458 VFGWVVTA
+458 VFGWVVAA
-466 FKSIGNTGKDVFRYI
+466 FKSIGSTGKDVFRYI

-552 KGIQTYGI
+552 KGIQTYGV

-708 SGKPTAVPTV
+708 SGKPIAIPTV
-718 GGTQGTVS
+718 GGTQGAVS

-741 NGIWNWFENS
+741 KGIWNWFENS

-779 AVGNEFMGGVMEW
+779 AVGNEFMSGVMEW

-807 NPMKM
+807 NPMNM

-838 FTMIG
+838 FTWIG
-843 ESIGRWFLPILD
+843 ESIGRWLLPILD

-875 LQIVGSLFQVIG
+875 LQIVGSLFQVVG
-887 AVLSPLSPIIGLVSK
+887 SVLSPLAPIIGLVSK
-902 AFIILASPI
+902 ALIILASPI

-937 HLFDMWNADFS
+937 HIFDIWNADFS

-974 GAPASMAISAGQA
+974 GAPASMAVSAQQA

-1002 VYIEGNVYGDGG
+1002 VYVEGNVYGDGG